1 MENCV
6 FCQIVK
12 GKIPCYKV
20 YEDDNFLGFL
30 DVHPRTK
37 GHTIFIP
44 KKHFRWIYD
53 IPNFSQCWE
62 TVLKVTKAMQKTLDP
77 VFVSYITHGL
87 EIEHA
92 HIHIMP
98 RTGETDFVPE
108 EIVITPDKMKRIAEI
123 IFQEVKNSKKS

>member
-20 YEDDNFLGFL
+20 YEDENFLGFL
-30 DVHPRTK
+30 DIHPRTK
-37 GHTIFIP
+37 GHTILIP
-44 KKHFRWIYD
+44 KKHFRWVYD
-53 IPNFSQCWE
+53 IPNFLKYWD
-62 TVLKVTKAMQKTLDP
+62 TALKVTKAMQKALNP
-77 VFVSYITHGL
+77 VFISYITHGL

-98 RTGETDFVPE
+98 RTGEKEFIPE
-108 EIVITPDKMKRIAEI
+108 EKSINSDEMKGIAQAI
-123 IFQEVKNSKKS
+123 LNEVNK